1 MKIQQQQKEMTMKP
15 WERDIQELERYF
27 AKTMEAENMKL
38 NSTAIYQQPCIQED
52 ASGRQSVPN
61 SSSNLGSGPFN
72 GTTSP
77 NAFPSDSMTANA
89 SSNS

>member
-1 MKIQQQQKEMTMKP
+1 MTMKP

-61 SSSNLGSGPFN
+61 SSSNRGSGPFN
-72 GTTSP
+72 GT
-77 NAFPSDSMTANA
+77 AFPSDSMTANA